1 VISLPALAAAHTGLT
16 GPTLEHLQGLVTSW
30 ALLADV
36 SFADLLLFAPLEAD
50 EGDRSEQK
58 FIVLGQIRP
67 TTSQTLYYE
76 DQVGRVVSATER
88 ELVANAY
95 KLGEIVDGEVT
106 ADIGERARVQAI
118 PVRFKGHVL
127 AVLTRE
133 AAPQIRRKPGELEQ
147 VYVELFDRFARMIA
161 AGDFPFTGEH
171 VEPEDAP
178 RVSDGVLV
186 LDANRRVEYASPNAV
201 STMHRIGIH
210 SHAEGARLDELGFDD
225 DPTQAAFDIRM
236 PVTDEIEKDNVIVL
250 ISAIPLVEHEAVT
263 GGVVLIRDVSD
274 LRRRD
279 RLLITKDA
287 TIREIHHR
295 VKNNLQTI
303 SSLLR
308 LQARRL
314 ESPEAKFAVEES
326 VRRIRSI
333 ALVHETLSRD
343 PSDDVEFEEIL
354 KPLIRMAEE
363 LTAPQRIRFRVE
375 GKAGDLDAS
384 VVTSLAVVVS
394 ELLQNAVDHAFPE
407 DRKDGLVE
415 VLLENDGT
423 ELRVVVQDNGT
434 GLPPHARIT
443 SVTEEGTLGLA
454 IVKLLVESELG
465 GTIEMRDNN
474 GTRVELHVPLGPGRV
489 ARSGA

>member
-1 VISLPALAAAHTGLT
+1 
-16 GPTLEHLQGLVTSW
+16 
-30 ALLADV
+30 
-36 SFADLLLFAPLEAD
+36 
-50 EGDRSEQK
+50 
-58 FIVLGQIRP
+58 
-67 TTSQTLYYE
+67 
-76 DQVGRVVSATER
+76 
-88 ELVANAY
+88 
-95 KLGEIVDGEVT
+95 
-106 ADIGERARVQAI
+106 
-118 PVRFKGHVL
+118 
-127 AVLTRE
+127 
-133 AAPQIRRKPGELEQ
+133 
-147 VYVELFDRFARMIA
+147 
-161 AGDFPFTGEH
+161 
-171 VEPEDAP
+171 
-178 RVSDGVLV
+178 
-186 LDANRRVEYASPNAV
+186 
-201 STMHRIGIH
+201 
-210 SHAEGARLDELGFDD
+210 
-225 DPTQAAFDIRM
+225 
-236 PVTDEIEKDNVIVL
+236 
-250 ISAIPLVEHEAVT
+250 
-263 GGVVLIRDVSD
+263 
-274 LRRRD
+274 
-279 RLLITKDA
+279 
-287 TIREIHHR
+287 

-303 SSLLR
+303 ASLLR
-308 LQARRL
+308 LHSRRL
-314 ESPEAKFAVEES
+314 SSPEAKQALEES

-465 GTIEMRDNN
+465 GTIEMRDDN
-474 GTRVELHVPLGPGRV
+474 GTRVEIRVPVGPGNV
-489 ARSGA
+489 AR

>member
-1 VISLPALAAAHTGLT
+1 MISLPALAAAHTGLS
-16 GPTLEHLQGLVTSW
+16 GASLEHLHALVTSW
-30 ALLADV
+30 SLLADL
-36 SFADLLLFAPLEAD
+36 SFADLLLFAPLERE
-50 EGDRSEQK
+50 EGDGDSR

-67 TTSQTLYYE
+67 TTSQTLYLE
-76 DQVGRVVSATER
+76 DQVGCIISGRER
-88 ELVANAY
+88 ELVAATY
-95 KLGEIVDGEVT
+95 DGGEISAGEVT
-106 ADIGERARVQAI
+106 TDIGERAQVQCV

-127 AVLTRE
+127 AVLSRE
-133 AAPQIRRKPGELEQ
+133 AAPQVRRKPGELEQ
-147 VYVELFDRFARMIA
+147 VYVEIFHRFARMIA
-161 AGDFPFTGEH
+161 AGEFPFAGEH

-186 LDANRRVEYASPNAV
+186 LDANRRVEYMSPNAV
-201 STMHRIGIH
+201 STLHRIGIH
-210 SHAEGARLDELGFDD
+210 SHAEGALLDEIGIEG
-225 DPTQAAFDIRM
+225 DPAEDAFEMRM
-236 PVTDEIEKDNVIVL
+236 PVTDEIEKNNVTVL
-250 ISAIPLVEHEAVT
+250 VSAIPLVEHDDVT

-279 RLLITKDA
+279 RLLLTKDA

-308 LQARRL
+308 LQLRRL
-314 ESPEAKFAVEES
+314 ESPEARFAVEES

-343 PSDDVEFEEIL
+343 PSEDVEFDEIL

-363 LTAPQRIRFRVE
+363 LTGPHRIRFRVE
-375 GKAGDLDAS
+375 GKAGDLDAA

-407 DRKDGLVE
+407 DREDGLVQ
-415 VLLENDGT
+415 VLLDNDGA

-434 GLPPHARIT
+434 GLAAQPPLDHESDDA
-443 SVTEEGTLGLA
+443 TLGLA
-454 IVKLLVESELG
+454 IVRLLVEAELG
-465 GTIEMRDNN
+465 GTIEMRNN
-474 GTRVELHVPLGPGRV
+474 QGTRVEIRVPLGPSRV
-489 ARSGA
+489 AR